1 MRFRFIEMTHAHD
14 KNPGIDVHP
23 HLATKKKVSW
33 AHLAA
38 LKELEQTE
46 PEGKFSSP
54 L

>member
-1 MRFRFIEMTHAHD
+1 MTHAHD

-23 HLATKKKVSW
+23 YQAKKIKNSW
-33 AHLAA
+33 PHLAA